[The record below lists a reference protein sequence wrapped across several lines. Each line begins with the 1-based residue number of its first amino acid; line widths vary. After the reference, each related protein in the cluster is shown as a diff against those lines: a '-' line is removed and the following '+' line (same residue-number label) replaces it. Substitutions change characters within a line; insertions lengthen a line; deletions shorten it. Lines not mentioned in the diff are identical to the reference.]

1 MASIVDSIRSVV
13 QDNYA
18 LLKLGGFSLLIYFL
32 YGLTSKTN
40 YFNLANVIIFL
51 FITFL
56 FLGYSSI
63 IINNRIHQRIETL
76 PKFDLVL
83 YFSVAGKAFFIL
95 VPYLLIGY
103 FVVNLVVDMFSFE
116 GIPQLIAL
124 WIIRYFILTIFVT
137 ALISYANNFKINDAL
152 NFSSVS
158 SGIPDVMAY
167 TVLSLVF
174 LAIIGVFTAAP
185 ILFLIYNFFEF
196 GGLFIYAAAFFV
208 SALIAVMSDYWGQLH
223 YDIESKNNIY

>member
-18 LLKLGGFSLLIYFL
+18 LLKIGGFSLLIYFL
-32 YGLTSKTN
+32 YGLTSKTE
-40 YFNLANVIIFL
+40 YFNLANVIVFL

-56 FLGYSSI
+56 FLGFSSI

-76 PKFDLVL
+76 PGFDVVL
-83 YFSVAGKAFFIL
+83 YFTVAGKAFFIS

-103 FVVNLVVDMFSFE
+103 FVVNLVVGMFSFE
-116 GIPQLIAL
+116 GIPQLISL
-124 WIIRYFILTIFVT
+124 WMIRYFILAMFGT
-137 ALISYANNFKINDAL
+137 ALISYANKFEIKDAL
-152 NFSSVS
+152 NFSAVS

-167 TVLSLVF
+167 TMVSLVF
-174 LAIIGVFTAAP
+174 LAVLGVFIAAP
-185 ILFLIYNFFEF
+185 ILYLIYNFFQF
-196 GGLFIYAAAFFV
+196 GGLFVYTAAFFLSMV
-208 SALIAVMSDYWGQLH
+208 VAFISDYWGQLH